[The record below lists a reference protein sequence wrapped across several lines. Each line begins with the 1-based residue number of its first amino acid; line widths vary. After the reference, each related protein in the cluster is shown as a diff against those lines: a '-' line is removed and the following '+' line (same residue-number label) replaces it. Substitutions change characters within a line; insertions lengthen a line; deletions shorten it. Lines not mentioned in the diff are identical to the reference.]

1 MFFQSWYDLLRVVVV
16 APLAYGGLVFILRVS
31 GKRTLAKLNAYDLV
45 VTVALGSILATI
57 LLSKTVPLLEG
68 LTAFVI
74 LAAMQFVVAWL
85 SVRVDW
91 FNKLVKSEPTLLLH
105 NGEFLDRALRVQ
117 RMTRDDVKVALRSP
131 AWATPPRRLPWFW
144 KPTAASASSKLHPP
158 RSAET
163 FFDDGSHAER
173 IGNDGERRVHGAD

>member
-1 MFFQSWYDLLRVVVV
+1 MFFESWYGLLRVVVV

-85 SVRVDW
+85 SVRVGW
-91 FNKLVKSEPTLLLH
+91 FNNLVKSEPTLLLH
-105 NGEFLDRALRVQ
+105 NGEFLDRALLAERV
-117 RMTRDDVKVALRSP
+117 TRDDVRAALRSSGVGD
-131 AWATPPRRLPWFW
+131 
-144 KPTAASASSKLHPP
+144 ASEASVVVL
-158 RSAET
+158 ET
-163 FFDDGSHAER
+163 DGSISVIKAQS
-173 IGNDGERRVHGAD
+173 AAP